1 MSKYYEKSF
10 KFPLFSKN
18 HPVFVQPLTLACVC
32 ISAGNDRIIQQPL
45 PSTKGDGA
53 VEQKNYKNDDDDSNH
68 ENDEMMIVLMSKL
81 SSSRC
86 H

>member
-45 PSTKGDGA
+45 PSTKGDDA
-53 VEQKNYKNDDDDSNH
+53 VEQENYKNDDADSNH
-68 ENDEMMIVLMSKL
+68 ENDVMVIVLDYPAA
-81 SSSRC
+81 
-86 H
+86 HVIN